1 MEWDL
6 LGIVGVL
13 TIVATYS
20 VKLIGYPDQIRKVR
34 RLKSVKE
41 LSLPLFSLSVASYS
55 LWTVYGILK
64 KDWIIVAGQGL
75 GVVITIILLREIFLR
90 KEKEKE

>member
-90 KEKEKE
+90 KEKE